1 MCDVSVSTELEAPV
15 DTVWETIRDFKA
27 INRYATGITQCKME
41 GDGIGSIRKLTV
53 ASGEILER
61 LESLDDQAKEIT
73 YSLIKSPLPIES
85 CQSTMSLSYVD
96 EGKCSIKWSSS
107 FEPDGV
113 PEKEAIRVL
122 SAVYKSGIE
131 GLKRLLCP

>member
-131 GLKRLLCP
+131 GLKRLLCQ

>member
-27 INRYATGITQCKME
+27 IPRYATGITQCKME

-96 EGKCSIKWSSS
+96 EGKCTIRWSSS

-131 GLKRLLCP
+131 GLKRLLYR

>member
-1 MCDVSVSTELEAPV
+1 M